1 MTELEELGRTLKTAR
16 RKKNLTQQQLADL
29 SHMSLKYLQL
39 VEKGRKNPSF
49 EILRALSG
57 VLDLSLDAL
66 INPTMENDEK
76 AANEMKQLY
85 LSCPPDVRVCF
96 KTIKVTKAKCKREK
110 QPHESRRLFSHT
122 A

>member
-39 VEKGRKNPSF
+39 VEKGGKNPSF

-85 LSCPPDVRVCF
+85 HINADGE
-96 KTIKVTKAKCKREK
+96 VT
-110 QPHESRRLFSHT
+110 FSIGFFLNLYHSVFLQIHSHFF
-122 A
+122 

>member
-29 SHMSLKYLQL
+29 SHMSLKYLQW
-39 VEKGRKNPSF
+39 VEKGGKNPSF

-85 LSCPPDVRVCF
+85 LSCPPDVRIILLNSTRSLANELKNFASTHDSTVE
-96 KTIKVTKAKCKREK
+96 I
-110 QPHESRRLFSHT
+110 
-122 A
+122 

>member
-39 VEKGRKNPSF
+39 VEKGGKNPSF

-85 LSCPPDVRVCF
+85 LSCPPDVRIILLNSTRSLANELKNF
-96 KTIKVTKAKCKREK
+96 ASTHDSTVTA
-110 QPHESRRLFSHT
+110 L
-122 A
+122 